1 MTIRESNIILE
12 GKNSEPATFS
22 EEGIIQQTYIDK
34 TQDDDMYKKFGIIQ
48 NQIYHFELKDCTSIN
63 GIIMNFDYNT
73 FCVMGVKGMY
83 IIKRSDIDSMC
94 PSKISKDKWEESRVK
109 YLESFIETK

>member
-48 NQIYHFELKDCTSIN
+48 NQIYFIKLKDDDR
-63 GIIMNFDYNT
+63 IIQGCILNFNYSKY
-73 FCVMGVKGMY
+73 F
-83 IIKRSDIDSMC
+83 IKAYDGHYVVDIDEIKLLK
-94 PSKISKDKWEESRVK
+94 PSNLTKEKYEEKCLK
-109 YLESFIETK
+109 YLEKHV